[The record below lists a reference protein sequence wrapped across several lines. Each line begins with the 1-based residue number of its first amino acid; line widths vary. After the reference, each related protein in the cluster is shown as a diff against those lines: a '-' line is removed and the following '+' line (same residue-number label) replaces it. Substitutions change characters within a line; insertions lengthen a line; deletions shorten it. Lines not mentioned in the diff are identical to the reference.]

1 MSKERQAQNLAELLN
16 REGLRQNEFAR
27 IIGVWNP
34 QVSYWVNGQR
44 GISVE
49 SAKKICAAFPAYD
62 LDFILGN
69 TQPRETID
77 KGIALELVKELKST
91 IDELRQKD
99 YELAQKHKKLLKDYS
114 DLMSYCERLEQ
125 GL

>member
-1 MSKERQAQNLAELLN
+1 MSKERQAQNLAELLS

-27 IIGVWNP
+27 IVGVWNP

-69 TQPRETID
+69 AQPRETID
-77 KGIALELVKELKST
+77 KGVALELVKELKST
-91 IDELRQKD
+91 IGELRQKD
-99 YELAQKHKKLLKDYS
+99 YELMQKHKKLLKDYS